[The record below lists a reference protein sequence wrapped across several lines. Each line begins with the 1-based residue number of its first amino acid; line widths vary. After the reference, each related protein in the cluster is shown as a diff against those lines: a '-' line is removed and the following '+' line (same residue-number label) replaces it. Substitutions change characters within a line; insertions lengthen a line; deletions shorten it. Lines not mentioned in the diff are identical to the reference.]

1 MEREREQHGRLEGE
15 ASVNDRNV
23 RQYMEEGRM
32 LVRDNDIEAEKAAA
46 LREQLGEMEM
56 RVRSKE
62 GKIDD
67 LRKSLTSMRVTA
79 STIREQ
85 AEDLAAEREALER
98 HARVLESQNMELND
112 ELGAFAYSE
121 EVVRSHLSRRDRVE
135 YLKARN
141 EDTLRKSFHDL
152 RMSSPNKRH
161 F

>member
-1 MEREREQHGRLEGE
+1 M
-15 ASVNDRNV
+15 ADRNV
-23 RQYMEEGRM
+23 RQYMEEARM

-98 HARVLESQNMELND
+98 HARVLDAQNMELND